1 MLPESSLSST
11 SLRSPAPSLRQGLLE
26 EKVGQALI
34 AGATRSTI
42 REAVDELAMHLRR
55 QQVPVERGVA
65 VIAHVAAQAL
75 ATRPS
80 ESRNSDTS
88 LDYLALV
95 TTWARNRYARAD

>member
-11 SLRSPAPSLRQGLLE
+11 SLRSTGPSMRQGLLE
-26 EKVGQALI
+26 EKVGRALV
-34 AGATRSTI
+34 AGAPRSTI
-42 REAVDELAMHLRR
+42 REAVDQLVIHLRR

-65 VIAHVAAQAL
+65 MVVYVAAQAL

-80 ESRNSDTS
+80 DSRTFDASF
-88 LDYLALV
+88 DYLALV